1 MAQVSRFAF
10 VLSISLFFVFFVHTS
25 VLFQLDLPIFDHLIL
40 WSYLINFFLAL
51 IIYASLFHYRKK
63 YHDQLG
69 FLYMFGSLLKFAVF
83 FIFFYPVYKA
93 DQQLETIEFT
103 TFFIP
108 YLICLILETTGLI
121 KILKN

>member
-1 MAQVSRFAF
+1 MAQISRFAF
-10 VLSISLFFVFFVHTS
+10 VLSISLFFVFFIHTS
-25 VLFQLDLPIFDHLIL
+25 VLYQLDLPIFDHLII

-51 IIYASLFHYRKK
+51 IIYATLFYFRRK

-69 FLYMFGSLLKFAVF
+69 FLFMFGSMLKFAVF

-93 DQQLETIEFT
+93 DDQLETIEFT
-103 TFFIP
+103 TFFVP
-108 YLICLILETTGLI
+108 YVICLILETLGLI